1 MSAMTMA
8 RRIGHAAIAGVALAA
23 LVGVSGCNARERTD
37 ERREPV
43 QQVEQAA
50 GSGPSLDPH
59 SEDATTGRDLAEINA
74 LLAEIE
80 ADLRQTDLDLN
91 TDEGDVQ

>member
-1 MSAMTMA
+1 MTMA
-8 RRIGHAAIAGVALAA
+8 RMIGRAGIAGVALAVLLGA
-23 LVGVSGCNARERTD
+23 SDCNARERAA

-43 QQVEQAA
+43 HQVQQASR
-50 GSGPSLDPH
+50 SGQSPNPGI
-59 SEDATTGRDLAEINA
+59 EDATTGQELAEIND

-80 ADLRQTDLDLN
+80 ADLRQTDLDVT